1 MAASHF
7 AVTPQSDVVRIC
19 AHDFQRHG
27 NAFGTTESACS
38 RAFIILRSHFHLH
51 DCSERTLTEIV
62 SKITPKPWT
71 CPLNAPEALKL
82 HTNVF
87 LLYYYDIHCVHCY
100 KHPHLT

>member
-1 MAASHF
+1 MVTSHLT
-7 AVTPQSDVVRIC
+7 ATPQSDVVRIC

-71 CPLNAPEALKL
+71 CPLINIQNPNRADFPVSVTVCKMII
-82 HTNVF
+82 TF
-87 LLYYYDIHCVHCY
+87 ILY
-100 KHPHLT
+100 